1 MNRTERP
8 DVHFRTTDEMLDL
21 FSFLGEDVAKQI
33 VVDNTHLVAD
43 MVDDGIRRL
52 RPACTRRTWRGPNK
66 KFRTGPGRR
75 PRNGTVTRCRNWLRT
90 GLNWN

>member
-43 MVDDGIRRL
+43 MVDDGIRPVKAGL
-52 RPACTRRTWRGPNK
+52 YPPHMEGPNK